1 MEGSEPAAGVVN
13 VAVVDD
19 DASLCRSFA
28 RLLRAAGLQP
38 VTYASA
44 EAFLDDVQHPRF
56 DCLLLDVQLGGM
68 SGLEL
73 RRRLTA
79 GKDPTPVIFITA
91 QDDPELRRQ
100 ALADGC
106 AGFFRKTDP
115 GRLVVDAI
123 EKTAGISGVQSN
135 SDSSAGALEAF
146 EASPIRRSNS
156 KPQ

>member
-1 MEGSEPAAGVVN
+1 MEGSEPAARVVN

-44 EAFLDDVQHPRF
+44 EAFLDDVRHPRF

-73 RRRLTA
+73 RRRLAA

-106 AGFFRKTDP
+106 AGFFRKTDS

-123 EKTAGISGVQSN
+123 QRTAALAASSTRGRTPADGSETPDAAGTLRR
-135 SDSSAGALEAF
+135 DSRPL
-146 EASPIRRSNS
+146 
-156 KPQ
+156 

>member
-1 MEGSEPAAGVVN
+1 M
-13 VAVVDD
+13 VDD

-28 RLLRAAGLQP
+28 RLLRAAGLRP

-44 EAFLDDVQHPRF
+44 EAFLDDAGHSRF

-73 RRRLTA
+73 RRRLA
-79 GKDPTPVIFITA
+79 ASKDPTPVIFITA
-91 QDDPELRRQ
+91 QDDPELKGQ

-123 EKTAGISGVQSN
+123 QRTAAVSGSPMHGTILTDGSETPRPSGTLR
-135 SDSSAGALEAF
+135 SDTHSL
-146 EASPIRRSNS
+146 
-156 KPQ
+156 

>member
-1 MEGSEPAAGVVN
+1 MEGSEPAARVVN

-79 GKDPTPVIFITA
+79 GNDSTPVIFITA
-91 QDDPELRRQ
+91 QDDPELRKQ

-123 EKTAGISGVQSN
+123 QKTAGNSGAQSP
-135 SDSSAGALEAF
+135 SGDPAGRLNAPDGPETQRTDTR
-146 EASPIRRSNS
+146 PI
-156 KPQ
+156 

>member
-1 MEGSEPAAGVVN
+1 MEGSEPAARVVN

-28 RLLRAAGLQP
+28 RLLRAAGLRP

-79 GKDPTPVIFITA
+79 GKDSTPVIFITA
-91 QDDPELRRQ
+91 QDDPELRKQ

-123 EKTAGISGVQSN
+123 QKTAGN
-135 SDSSAGALEAF
+135 AGAQ
-146 EASPIRRSNS
+146 SPSADPAGGLRTPNGPETQRSDTR
-156 KPQ
+156 PL